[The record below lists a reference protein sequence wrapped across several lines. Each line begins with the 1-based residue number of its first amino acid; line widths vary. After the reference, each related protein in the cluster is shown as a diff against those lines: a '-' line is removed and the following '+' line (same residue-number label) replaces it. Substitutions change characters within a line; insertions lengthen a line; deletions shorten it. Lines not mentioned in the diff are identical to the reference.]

1 MAVGRSGEGARPTYR
16 HCNGRHFAIRR
27 ARAQPKMW
35 EYEVLMRDSG
45 MSCIFAGY
53 SSKKRDGWYKYD
65 ICIIISLNVV
75 AYGRK
80 NTAIN
85 IFQFLR
91 NGSSKK

>member
-1 MAVGRSGEGARPTYR
+1 
-16 HCNGRHFAIRR
+16 
-27 ARAQPKMW
+27 
-35 EYEVLMRDSG
+35 MRDSG
-45 MSCIFAGY
+45 MSCVFAGY
-53 SSKKRDGWYKYD
+53 SSKKRDGWYNYD
-65 ICIIISLNVV
+65 ICIIISPNVV